1 MQLSL
6 ARYILCMM
14 LIQRGRRYQMSN
26 SMLLIRHRRRLFV
39 SIVRL
44 KKNFEEEKIL
54 RYTSFVACSYR
65 IYVDKLSKWRNV
77 LFYLQKINK

>member
-1 MQLSL
+1 MYDVDTKRKTLPDVEFDATHSTSS
-6 ARYILCMM
+6 
-14 LIQRGRRYQMSN
+14 SN
-26 SMLLIRHRRRLFV
+26 VCFDC
-39 SIVRL
+39 SIE
-44 KKNFEEEKIL
+44 KYFEEEKIL